1 VRKLVVYLFAF
12 MLCIAAPSSLRA
24 TIYGRITGIVHDPQ
38 HRPVQNASVVLKSST
53 SDYTKTIQTNADGE
67 FTFQAVPIGDYSVT
81 VSQPGFGTE
90 AQSLTVTSSAAPVLH
105 FQLSIASVNQTT
117 IVTSGADIANVQSVT
132 PTTLISKKDIADT
145 PGADRTNSL
154 QVITD
159 YVPGAYYTH
168 DQLHIRGGH
177 QVSWLIDG
185 IPIPNTNIA
194 SNLGPQIDPKDI
206 DFLEVQRGAYSS
218 AYGDRTYGVFNVVP
232 RSGFESNNEGELVT
246 TFGNWYQTNDQLR
259 FAGHTQ
265 RFAYYASLTGNR
277 SNLGL
282 QTPIGQVFHD
292 AENGIGGF
300 GSFIY
305 NLNPNDQFRIV
316 TSLRRDYYQIPYDPN
331 PNPDFDSS
339 GLRDAQTEV
348 DAVASF
354 SWVHTFDPN
363 TFLTVS
369 PFYHHNSADYRSS
382 PNDAPTAATDNRSSN
397 YAGGQISLTSTFW
410 KNNVQAGVYA
420 FGQRDNE
427 LFGLLFND
435 GSGNPPI
442 SNPESATGSVIAG
455 FVDDR
460 LNVTSWLT
468 LMAGMRPTHFSGD
481 VSESTINPR
490 FGVAFRVPKTQIVFR
505 AFYGHYYQPP
515 PLTSL
520 TGPLLEEIQNTD
532 QLTFIP
538 LHGERDEEHEFGVTI
553 PIKGW
558 TLDADTFETRANNF
572 FDHNNVGES
581 NIFIPVTIDG
591 ALINAWEVTLRSPR
605 IWNRGQFHLAY
616 SNQVAKARG
625 AITGG
630 LICFPPTDPAC
641 APNPGYGPLDHDQRN
656 TLSVGGEASLPWRSF
671 VSTNVYYGSGFTNG
685 SPSAEF
691 PGAYLPGHATV
702 DLTLGKN
709 FGENFTASVTG
720 LNIANRHLL
729 IDNSLTFGGFHYNDP
744 REIYVEFRWRFHY

>member
-1 VRKLVVYLFAF
+1 VRKFVILFACL
-12 MLCIAAPSSLRA
+12 LCITAPSSLRA

-38 HRPVQNASVVLKSST
+38 HRPVQNASVVLKSTT
-53 SDYTKTIQTNADGE
+53 SDYTKDTQTNDDGE
-67 FTFQAVPIGDYSVT
+67 FTFQAIPIGDYSIT

-90 AQSLTVTSSAAPVLH
+90 AQTLTVTSSAAPVLH
-105 FQLSIASVNQTT
+105 FQLAIASVNQTT
-117 IVTSGADIANVQSVT
+117 IVTSGIDIANVESVT
-132 PTTLISKKDIADT
+132 PTTLISRADIANT

-154 QVITD
+154 QMITD
-159 YVPGAYYTH
+159 YVPGSYFTH

-177 QVSWLIDG
+177 QVSWLLDG
-185 IPIPNTNIA
+185 VPIPNTNIA

-206 DFLEVQRGAYSS
+206 DYLEVQRGGYSS

-232 RSGFESNNEGELVT
+232 RSGFERNNEAELVT
-246 TFGNWYQTNDQLR
+246 TFGNWFQTNDQLNLG
-259 FAGHTQ
+259 GHTEQ
-265 RFAYYASLTGNR
+265 FAYYVSLTGNR

-292 AENGIGGF
+292 AENGLGGF

-305 NLNPNDQFRIV
+305 NLTPKDQFRIV
-316 TSLRRDYYQIPYDPN
+316 TSLRRDYYQIPFDPI

-339 GLRDAQTEV
+339 GLRDNQTEV
-348 DAVASF
+348 DGVASF
-354 SWVHTFDPN
+354 SWVHTFN
-363 TFLTVS
+363 SSAFLTVS
-369 PFYHHNSADYRSS
+369 PFYHHNSADYHSS
-382 PNDAPTAATDNRSSN
+382 PNDTPTAATDNRTSD
-397 YAGGQISLTSTFW
+397 YAGGQVSLTSTFW

-427 LFGLLFND
+427 FFGLIFND
-435 GSGNPPI
+435 GSGNPTI

-455 FVDDR
+455 FIDDR
-460 LNVTSWLT
+460 FNVTSWLT

-481 VSESTINPR
+481 ISESTINPR
-490 FGVAFRVPKTQIVFR
+490 FGAAFRVPKTQIVFR
-505 AFYGHYYQPP
+505 AFYGHYYQAP

-558 TLDADTFETRANNF
+558 TLDADTFQTRVNNF

-630 LICFPPTDPAC
+630 LICFPSTDPAC
-641 APNPGYGPLDHDQRN
+641 APDLGFSPLDHDQRN
-656 TLSVGGEASLPWRSF
+656 TLNVGGEASLPWRSF
-671 VSTNVYYGSGFTNG
+671 ASTNVYYGSGFTNG
-685 SPSAEF
+685 SPNAEF
-691 PGAYLPGHATV
+691 PGPYLPGHTTV

-709 FGENFTASVTG
+709 FGEKFTASVTG

-729 IDNSLTFGGFHYNDP
+729 IDNSLTFGGFHFNDP
-744 REIYVEFRWRFHY
+744 REIYVEFKWRFHY

>member
-1 VRKLVVYLFAF
+1 MRKLVVYLFAF
-12 MLCIAAPSSLRA
+12 LLCIAAPLSLRA

-38 HRPVQNASVVLKSST
+38 HRPVQDASVVLKSTT
-53 SDYTKTIQTNADGE
+53 SDYTKTTQTNADGE
-67 FTFQAVPIGDYSVT
+67 FAFQAVPIGDYSIT

-90 AQSLTVTSSAAPVLH
+90 AQTLTVTSSAAPVLH

-117 IVTSGADIANVQSVT
+117 IVTTGADIANVQSVT
-132 PTTLISKKDIADT
+132 PTALISKKDIADT
-145 PGADRTNSL
+145 PGADRSNSL
-154 QVITD
+154 QMITD
-159 YVPGAYYTH
+159 YVPGAYFTH

-206 DFLEVQRGAYSS
+206 DYLEVQRGAYSS

-246 TFGNWYQTNDQLR
+246 TFGNWYQTNDQLKL
-259 FAGHTQ
+259 AGHTQ
-265 RFAYYASLTGNR
+265 RFAYYVSLTGNR

-305 NLNPNDQFRIV
+305 NVTPNDQFRIV

-339 GLRDAQTEV
+339 GLRDAQAEV
-348 DAVASF
+348 DGVASF
-354 SWVHTFDPN
+354 SWVHTFNPN
-363 TFLTVS
+363 AFLTVS

-382 PNDAPTAATDNRSSN
+382 PNDTPTAATDNRSSD

-420 FGQRDNE
+420 FRQRDNE
-427 LFGLLFND
+427 FFGLIFND
-435 GSGNPPI
+435 GSGNPTI
-442 SNPESATGSVIAG
+442 LNPESATGSVVAG

-460 LNVTSWLT
+460 FNVTSWLT

-481 VSESTINPR
+481 ISESTINPR

-505 AFYGHYYQPP
+505 AFYGHYYQAP

-520 TGPLLEEIQNTD
+520 TGPLLEAIQNTD

-641 APNPGYGPLDHDQRN
+641 APDPNYGPLDHDQRN

-685 SPSAEF
+685 SPNAEF
-691 PGAYLPGHATV
+691 PGAYLPGHTTV

-709 FGENFTASVTG
+709 FGEKFTASVTG

-744 REIYVEFRWRFHY
+744 REIYAEFRWRFHY